1 MIPISWIVFQKLL
14 QDTLV
19 NIRSKILGKID
30 LKNAITLC
38 RLTSVFHTS
47 YSSVY
52 VSFSSD
58 KVNSFINTSFSAR
71 WLFLYQKDS
80 NVPQIS
86 TGFLC
91 GYLAHRQYTAPPSPL
106 PHGCILSPTWLYT
119 TLRPKNKNKK
129 QKKHGW
135 QISLTQLWVSISETC
150 WHWLYQWNEEQWLS
164 FKRGSSGV
172 LVHWCHDWLIDYNDK
187 NWFTG
192 AVFDLLSEK
201 PEQEQVSYNVPEW
214 FTPHM
219 NWM

>member
-1 MIPISWIVFQKLL
+1 MSWIVFQKLL

-91 GYLAHRQYTAPPSPL
+91 GYLAHRQYTAPPPL
-106 PHGCILSPTWLYT
+106 PPPTWLYT
-119 TLRPKNKNKK
+119 IPNMVVYYPPPQK
-129 QKKHGW
+129 QKTKKKKTW
-135 QISLTQLWVSISETC
+135 LTNFFDSTVSVYLRNLLTLIISVEWRTM
-150 WHWLYQWNEEQWLS
+150 
-164 FKRGSSGV
+164 
-172 LVHWCHDWLIDYNDK
+172 
-187 NWFTG
+187 
-192 AVFDLLSEK
+192 AVF
-201 PEQEQVSYNVPEW
+201 
-214 FTPHM
+214 
-219 NWM
+219 

>member
-91 GYLAHRQYTAPPSPL
+91 GYLAHRQYTAPSPSP
-106 PHGCILSPTWLYT
+106 PPTWLYT
-119 TLRPKNKNKK
+119 IPNMVVYYLPPPKKSKNIVDKSLWLNCECLF
-129 QKKHGW
+129 QKPVDTDY
-135 QISLTQLWVSISETC
+135 ISGMKNNGCLLKEAHQESWFINVM
-150 WHWLYQWNEEQWLS
+150 
-164 FKRGSSGV
+164 
-172 LVHWCHDWLIDYNDK
+172 ID
-187 NWFTG
+187 
-192 AVFDLLSEK
+192 
-201 PEQEQVSYNVPEW
+201 
-214 FTPHM
+214 
-219 NWM
+219 

>member
-1 MIPISWIVFQKLL
+1 MSWIVFQKLL

-91 GYLAHRQYTAPPSPL
+91 GYLAHRQYTAPPPL
-106 PHGCILSPTWLYT
+106 PPPTWLYT
-119 TLRPKNKNKK
+119 IPNMVVYYPPPQKQKKNKK
-129 QKKHGW
+129 NMVDKFLWLNCECLFQKPVDTDY
-135 QISLTQLWVSISETC
+135 ISGMNNNGCLLKEAHQESW
-150 WHWLYQWNEEQWLS
+150 
-164 FKRGSSGV
+164 F
-172 LVHWCHDWLIDYNDK
+172 IDVMID
-187 NWFTG
+187 
-192 AVFDLLSEK
+192 
-201 PEQEQVSYNVPEW
+201 
-214 FTPHM
+214 
-219 NWM
+219 

>member
-1 MIPISWIVFQKLL
+1 MSWIVFQKLL

-91 GYLAHRQYTAPPSPL
+91 GYLAHRQYTAPPL
-106 PHGCILSPTWLYT
+106 PPPTWLYT
-119 TLRPKNKNKK
+119 IPNMVVYYPPPQKPKKKKKKKTWLTNFFDSTVSVYFRNLLTLI
-129 QKKHGW
+129 
-135 QISLTQLWVSISETC
+135 ISVEWRTM
-150 WHWLYQWNEEQWLS
+150 
-164 FKRGSSGV
+164 
-172 LVHWCHDWLIDYNDK
+172 
-187 NWFTG
+187 
-192 AVFDLLSEK
+192 AVF
-201 PEQEQVSYNVPEW
+201 
-214 FTPHM
+214 
-219 NWM
+219 

>member
-91 GYLAHRQYTAPPSPL
+91 GYLAHRQYTAPNMVVYYPP
-106 PHGCILSPTWLYT
+106 PQ
-119 TLRPKNKNKK
+119 KQNKK
-129 QKKHGW
+129 QKKNTVDKSLW
-135 QISLTQLWVSISETC
+135 LNCECLFQKPVDTDYISGMNNNGCLLKEACQESWFINVM
-150 WHWLYQWNEEQWLS
+150 
-164 FKRGSSGV
+164 
-172 LVHWCHDWLIDYNDK
+172 ID
-187 NWFTG
+187 
-192 AVFDLLSEK
+192 
-201 PEQEQVSYNVPEW
+201 
-214 FTPHM
+214 
-219 NWM
+219 

>member
-1 MIPISWIVFQKLL
+1 MSWIFFQKLL

-91 GYLAHRQYTAPPSPL
+91 GYLAHRQYTAPTPSP
-106 PHGCILSPTWLYT
+106 PTWLYT
-119 TLRPKNKNKK
+119 IPNMVVYYPPPQKQKKNKK
-129 QKKHGW
+129 NMVDKFLWLNCECLFQKPVDTDY
-135 QISLTQLWVSISETC
+135 ISGMNNNGCLLKEAHQESW
-150 WHWLYQWNEEQWLS
+150 
-164 FKRGSSGV
+164 F
-172 LVHWCHDWLIDYNDK
+172 IDVMID
-187 NWFTG
+187 
-192 AVFDLLSEK
+192 
-201 PEQEQVSYNVPEW
+201 
-214 FTPHM
+214 
-219 NWM
+219 

>member
-86 TGFLC
+86 TG
-91 GYLAHRQYTAPPSPL
+91 YLAHRQYTAPPPPPSHMAVYYPQ
-106 PHGCILSPTWLYT
+106 HGCILPSA
-119 TLRPKNKNKK
+119 PKTKKKNNKNMVDKFLWLNCECLF
-129 QKKHGW
+129 QKPVDTDY
-135 QISLTQLWVSISETC
+135 ISGMKNNGCLLKEAHQESW
-150 WHWLYQWNEEQWLS
+150 
-164 FKRGSSGV
+164 F
-172 LVHWCHDWLIDYNDK
+172 IDVMID
-187 NWFTG
+187 
-192 AVFDLLSEK
+192 
-201 PEQEQVSYNVPEW
+201 
-214 FTPHM
+214 
-219 NWM
+219 